1 MDIDNIKAVVEK
13 YFEIDLLDP
22 CRKRRHIIA
31 RSIYFTLCRD
41 FSSHSL
47 SVIGASLNKDHS
59 TVVHAT
65 KHTHV
70 SFIVSKD
77 PFYTKDYLYLKSMF
91 KDSPPSFPTDYHAKY
106 RQIVAVNRRLLK
118 QISPLK
124 RMSLAKNYSNY
135 RIY

>member
-1 MDIDNIKAVVEK
+1 
-13 YFEIDLLDP
+13 
-22 CRKRRHIIA
+22 
-31 RSIYFTLCRD
+31 
-41 FSSHSL
+41 
-47 SVIGASLNKDHS
+47 
-59 TVVHAT
+59 
-65 KHTHV
+65 
-70 SFIVSKD
+70 
-77 PFYTKDYLYLKSMF
+77 MF